1 MEVMRSGEARARYN
15 KSSHL
20 IFFYH
25 ETSEIVAHV
34 GIIGH
39 DRILVSMSD
48 KHYTNQGIIESKKL
62 SVNLV
67 DKEMLNPANRIHN
80 LIQ

>member
-1 MEVMRSGEARARYN
+1 M
-15 KSSHL
+15 
-20 IFFYH
+20 
-25 ETSEIVAHV
+25 AHV
-34 GIIGH
+34 GIIVH

-48 KHYTNQGIIESKKL
+48 QHYTNLGIIESKKL

-67 DKEMLNPANRIHN
+67 DKEMLNPANRINN

>member
-1 MEVMRSGEARARYN
+1 M
-15 KSSHL
+15 
-20 IFFYH
+20 
-25 ETSEIVAHV
+25 AHV

-48 KHYTNQGIIESKKL
+48 KHYTNLGIIESKKL

-67 DKEMLNPANRIHN
+67 DKEILPKAD
-80 LIQ
+80 L